1 MMPANRPPRT
11 ASQVVSQAAP
21 EAALE
26 IREILAIDA
35 VARTRSFRTAAELI
49 NTTQPTLSRLIA
61 SAERVL
67 GTALFSRG
75 WSGAETTPPG
85 DVAARVCRAVIAA
98 IDNSERTIFPARE
111 LGREG
116 PPLRLNLR
124 NVHLQTIEAVTREGS
139 VTLAAK
145 RLGRGQPE
153 LSRALS
159 DFSKRLGVE
168 LFERRASGM
177 TPLAPAHE
185 LTALSGRI
193 AYLLGLLPE
202 QLGELSGAM
211 VGRVSIGMLPFS
223 GQDLIARSF
232 ARLTNLH
239 PNVRLACV
247 PGSYNGLVEALRRRE
262 IDRIVGVLR
271 GGDCPEGLVEDH
283 LYDERFTIVARRDH
297 PLRAA
302 GEDLAALAATKW
314 VVAPHGTP
322 VRAHFEA
329 VFAAFRLTPPTQ
341 TCEMLSFGAAE
352 QMLVESNSAAMLTYG
367 ERRLRSLRPE
377 LREVRTPF
385 PAAAAPIGITR
396 PRNAPEEPAHRA
408 FEEILRALVREEA

>member
-1 MMPANRPPRT
+1 MPANRPP
-11 ASQVVSQAAP
+11 QAESRPAQ

-35 VARTRSFRTAAELI
+35 VARTRSFGAAAQFI

-67 GTALFSRG
+67 GTVLFSRG

-85 DVAARVCRAVIAA
+85 DVAARFCRAVIAA
-98 IDNSERTIFPARE
+98 IDNSERKIFPDRE
-111 LGREG
+111 IGREA
-116 PPLRLNLR
+116 PRLRLNLR

-159 DFSKRLGVE
+159 DFSKRLGIE

-177 TPLAPAHE
+177 APLAPAHE

-202 QLGELSGAM
+202 QLGELSGEV

-271 GGDCPEGLVEDH
+271 GRDCPEGLIEDH
-283 LYDERFTIVARRDH
+283 LYDERFTVVARRDH
-297 PLRAA
+297 PLRAT
-302 GEDLAALAATKW
+302 GEDLAMLAATKW

-329 VFAAFRLTPPTQ
+329 VFATLRLTPPTQ

-352 QMLVESNSAAMLTYG
+352 QMLVESDSAAMLTYG
-367 ERRLRSLRPE
+367 ERQLRSLRPE
-377 LREVRTPF
+377 LCEVRTPF
-385 PAAAAPIGITR
+385 PTTAAPIGITR
-396 PRNAPEEPAHRA
+396 PRNAPEEPAPRA
-408 FEEILRALVREEA
+408 FEEILRALVHE

>member
-1 MMPANRPPRT
+1 MPVNRPPQT

-21 EAALE
+21 EPALE

-61 SAERVL
+61 SAERML

-98 IDNSERTIFPARE
+98 IDNSERTIFPDRE

-116 PPLRLNLR
+116 LRLRLNLR
-124 NVHLQTIEAVTREGS
+124 NVHLQAIEAVTREGS

-177 TPLAPAHE
+177 APLAPAHE

-202 QLGELSGAM
+202 QLGELNGAV

-271 GGDCPEGLVEDH
+271 GGDCPEGLIEDH
-283 LYDERFTIVARRDH
+283 LYDERFTVVARRDH

-314 VVAPHGTP
+314 VVAPH
-322 VRAHFEA
+322 
-329 VFAAFRLTPPTQ
+329 
-341 TCEMLSFGAAE
+341 
-352 QMLVESNSAAMLTYG
+352 
-367 ERRLRSLRPE
+367 
-377 LREVRTPF
+377 
-385 PAAAAPIGITR
+385 
-396 PRNAPEEPAHRA
+396 
-408 FEEILRALVREEA
+408 